1 MAKSKSHPLDNLSFS
16 APKLEEVQPVIHAAK
31 TAAPPPVAEEETR
44 ASNVTLQVRA
54 WEWID
59 AKHAQARSNRGK
71 PLRKAAIIRA
81 VFEAVMSVEVDLSGA
96 QSEEDIAK
104 RIIGAMKG

>member
-16 APKLEEVQPVIHAAK
+16 APKLEEVQPVIQAQK
-31 TAAPPPVAEEETR
+31 TDEPPPVAEEETR
-44 ASNVTLQVRA
+44 ASNVTLPIRA

-59 AKHAQARSNRGK
+59 AKHAQARTKKGK

-81 VFEAVMSVEVDLSGA
+81 VFEAVMSAEVDLSGA

-104 RIIGAMKG
+104 RIM

>member
-1 MAKSKSHPLDNLSFS
+1 MAKNKIHPLDNLSFS
-16 APKLEEVQPVIHAAK
+16 APKLEEVQPVIQASK
-31 TAAPPPVAEEETR
+31 PAAPPPVAEEETR
-44 ASNVTLQVRA
+44 ASNVTLPVTV

-59 AKHAQARSNRGK
+59 TKHAEARTKKGK

-81 VFEAVMSVEVDLSGA
+81 VFEAVMSAEVDLSGA

-104 RIIGAMKG
+104 RIIRAIKQ